1 VSSAI
6 AQVYSVNAVGYVN
19 MTAKTGFNLWTNPLD
34 AGTDNTVSALL
45 ANAPDGSIVYTYTTA
60 GGYAINTLDLGEW
73 TNPAQVL
80 APGTGFFLRVPSEV
94 TVTFVGEV
102 MQGTL
107 TMALDAG
114 FNLVGSM
121 VPQAGMISTDLGLSV
136 VDGDLVYKFN
146 ADTQGYSI
154 STYDLGEW
162 DPSEPTVGVGEG
174 VWVRKGAAGSWDR
187 TFSVNN

>member
-1 VSSAI
+1 
-6 AQVYSVNAVGYVN
+6 
-19 MTAKTGFNLWTNPLD
+19 
-34 AGTDNTVSALL
+34 
-45 ANAPDGSIVYTYTTA
+45 
-60 GGYAINTLDLGEW
+60 
-73 TNPAQVL
+73 
-80 APGTGFFLRVPSEV
+80 
-94 TVTFVGEV
+94 